1 MRAFLQLKRVQP
13 FLNID
18 YLMLHKLIKMENNVL
33 YKNMPVLLKEAF
45 LFTQF
50 RIVLANRFKKTGIYK
65 LLQKQMVFYFNI
77 WENYYVI

>member
-45 LFTQF
+45 LFT
-50 RIVLANRFKKTGIYK
+50 
-65 LLQKQMVFYFNI
+65 
-77 WENYYVI
+77 